1 MTYDEITRCADCGC
15 EEFKWDDAEH
25 CRCKRC
31 ACPMTDDI
39 PVAYATGDGSM
50 AKLMANGQCPKCHSE
65 MGGEMKCGICGL
77 EIIEK

>member
-1 MTYDEITRCADCGC
+1 
-15 EEFKWDDAEH
+15 
-25 CRCKRC
+25 
-31 ACPMTDDI
+31 MTDDI

-50 AKLMANGQCPKCHSE
+50 AKLMANGQCPKCQSE